1 MNHDSICEKRPPK
14 HSAPPLRYGTTRAA
28 LASGTAQ
35 IFTRVLTVLLSVAT
49 ARALEP
55 RQVGIL
61 GLAVIVIGIISMIA
75 YYPETAAVTAR
86 GEELSDQFAI
96 ASVAIRAVVIASLLG
111 CMMVA
116 FPLLSKGLLGKEGG
130 DGPLRELLG
139 VLAWVPIL
147 ELASGYPR
155 VLLQRRLAL
164 NSVSLASFLQPLV
177 FVALAMVLL
186 WNGYGYLGVAWASV
200 VGAGAATVLLW
211 WRLISQV
218 GFKWDGW
225 PSSAI
230 WREIFLSSSRVFLG
244 GFGGF
249 LGERLDN
256 ILVSGTIGPTAMS
269 FYSMAWNGSRTPANV
284 FGSTIGF
291 VLVPTLA
298 RIQDE
303 PARVQRAIRES
314 LRHSYLLLA
323 PACAVLF
330 VSAPL
335 LVSYILGTKWL
346 PIVPCLRVMCFT
358 AVVIPILHACNALL
372 VSSGRAH
379 LTGISTAVH
388 LIALCTLMP
397 VLARNWN
404 LLGAAYADLTAM
416 FVMTLTLCATARIAT
431 RQLRWEAVSVL
442 ALPIVAASLAAV
454 LAWSITAYIVD
465 DLVRLFGQVSS
476 CLVSYLV
483 FIIALG
489 GRATLFDLIGL
500 LRRGSRG
507 AAVVAE
513 LGV

>member
-1 MNHDSICEKRPPK
+1 MNYDPIREKRPPT
-14 HSAPPLRYGTTRAA
+14 HSSRPLRYGTTRAA

-35 IFTRVLTVLLSVAT
+35 IITRVLTVVLSVAT
-49 ARALEP
+49 ARTLEP
-55 RQVGIL
+55 REVGIL
-61 GLAVIVIGIISMIA
+61 GLAVIVIGVISMIA
-75 YYPETAAVTAR
+75 YYPETAAVAAR
-86 GEELSDQFAI
+86 DAEASDQYAI
-96 ASVAIRAVVIASLLG
+96 ASVAIRAGAIALLLASV
-111 CMMVA
+111 MAA
-116 FPLLSKGLLGKEGG
+116 FPILSQYLLGKESGG
-130 DGPLRELLG
+130 GPLRDLIG

-155 VLLQRRLAL
+155 VLLQRRLDL
-164 NSVSLASFLQPLV
+164 NCVSLANFIQPLV
-177 FVALAMVLL
+177 FVTLAVSLL

-200 VGAGAATVLLW
+200 VGAGASTVFLW
-211 WRLISQV
+211 WRLISR
-218 GFKWDGW
+218 GWAKWDGW

-230 WREIFLSSSRVFLG
+230 WREVFLSSSRVFLG

-249 LGERLDN
+249 LGERVDN
-256 ILVSGTIGPTAMS
+256 LLVSGAIGPTAMS

-335 LVSYILGTKWL
+335 LVSYILGAKWL

-358 AVVIPILHACNALL
+358 VVVIPILHACNALL
-372 VSSGRAH
+372 VGSGRAH

-388 LIALCTLMP
+388 LITLGTLMP

-416 FVMTLTLCATARIAT
+416 FVMTVTLCATARIAT
-431 RQLRWEAVSVL
+431 RQLRWEVVSVL
-442 ALPIVAASLAAV
+442 ALPLVAATLAAV
-454 LAWSITAYIVD
+454 LAWSLAGYLLD
-465 DLVRLFGQVSS
+465 DFVRLIGQVIS

-489 GRATLFDLIGL
+489 GRATLFDLIAL
-500 LRRGSRG
+500 LRRGSR
-507 AAVVAE
+507 AVAVVAE
-513 LGV
+513 PGV